1 MEEFEDNRNVY
12 IDIEDKKE
20 NLREDMIQYVPLDL
34 YEKDILPKNVLIS
47 TMTITGYLGTSFN
60 MDNIEKYMILDKE
73 DIIAIKSAN
82 SINKLPEYTLKSK
95 SANKN
100 SKKNF
105 YNQLTTIVK
114 INEEKYMN
122 IKLFKNSSI
131 QITGCKSLDDC
142 NIGLNKIIKRL
153 KEIYSYIDEEGN
165 FVDIKFVENIEDIKI
180 SRMKIVMINSN
191 FTINYCINRE
201 ILYNILRNEHVN
213 CRYNPSSH
221 ACVNIKYKS
230 SNDHK
235 VSIFVFQTGK
245 IIITGAKNLL
255 HIKEAYNYIY
265 TFLQKNKNKIIK
277 KDISKLLSNND
288 YLEIK
293 NSIYNVTDNLGEK
306 INEELEMN
314 E

>member
-1 MEEFEDNRNVY
+1 MR
-12 IDIEDKKE
+12 
-20 NLREDMIQYVPLDL
+20 
-34 YEKDILPKNVLIS
+34 LI
-47 TMTITGYLGTSFN
+47 IT
-60 MDNIEKYMILDKE
+60 
-73 DIIAIKSAN
+73 
-82 SINKLPEYTLKSK
+82 
-95 SANKN
+95 
-100 SKKNF
+100 
-105 YNQLTTIVK
+105 TTIVK
-114 INEEKYMN
+114 INEDKFMN

-153 KEIYSYIDEEGN
+153 KEVYSYIDEEGE
-165 FVDIKFVENIEDIKI
+165 FIDIKFVENIEDIKI

-221 ACVNIKYKS
+221 ACVNIKFKS

-255 HIKEAYNYIY
+255 QIKEAYNYIY

-288 YLEIK
+288 YLEVK
-293 NSIYNVTDNLGEK
+293 NSLFNDK
-306 INEELEMN
+306 INEELEINDEFEMN
-314 E
+314 EQES

>member
-1 MEEFEDNRNVY
+1 MEEINNNN
-12 IDIEDKKE
+12 IHIELEENKKE
-20 NLREDMIQYVPLDL
+20 MKQYVPLDL
-34 YEKDILPKNVLIS
+34 YENDILPKNVSIS
-47 TMTITGYLGTSFN
+47 TMTITGYLGSNFN
-60 MDNIEKYMILDKE
+60 MENIEKYMILNKE
-73 DIIAIKSAN
+73 DIIAIKSAKN
-82 SINKLPEYTLKSK
+82 INKLPEYTLKSK

-142 NIGLNKIIKRL
+142 NIGLNKIINKL
-153 KEIYSYIDEEGN
+153 KEVYSYIDENGD
-165 FVDIKFVENIEDIKI
+165 FIDIKFVDNPDDINVSK
-180 SRMKIVMINSN
+180 MKIVMINSN
-191 FTINYCINRE
+191 FTINYSINRE
-201 ILYNILRNEHVN
+201 ILYNILRNEHMN

-221 ACVNIKYKS
+221 ACVNIKYNS
-230 SNDHK
+230 TNDHK

-255 HIKEAYNYIY
+255 QIKQAYDYIY
-265 TFLQKNKNKIIK
+265 VYLQINKNKIMK
-277 KDISKLLSNND
+277 KDISKLLSNDD

-293 NSIYNVTDNLGEK
+293 NTI
-306 INEELEMN
+306 INEKNINNNDLEELDEN
-314 E
+314 LE